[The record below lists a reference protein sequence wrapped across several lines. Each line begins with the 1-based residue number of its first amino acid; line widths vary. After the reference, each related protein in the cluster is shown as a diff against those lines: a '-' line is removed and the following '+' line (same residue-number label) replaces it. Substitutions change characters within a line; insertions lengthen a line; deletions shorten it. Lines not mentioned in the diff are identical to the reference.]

1 MGEDHDEN
9 DDDQDQDN
17 VEDDHDDGEDC
28 DDDGDEDDDRDEDG
42 QGGVMGDHLAA
53 APRANCCGAGDSL
66 LIFFSKIIIS

>member
-9 DDDQDQDN
+9 DDDPDQDN

-28 DDDGDEDDDRDEDG
+28 DDDRDEDG